1 MLDSPVSPPAGTC
14 PSTWRLSVE
23 KCKLQHVSAN
33 CRLSVDEELTLPAG
47 AQQEAETSLKITE
60 EVGLISTRHDP
71 TSRTRAGR
79 APSSQA
85 PCFILSGLLSH
96 NGAMRKLR
104 LAVCAAERAA
114 DVRSLGTA
122 FRTIAR
128 SRSSSLPAPSQDL

>member
-33 CRLSVDEELTLPAG
+33 CRLSMDEELTLPAG
-47 AQQEAETSLKITE
+47 AQQEAKTLKITK
-60 EVGLISTRHDP
+60 EVGVLDLISTRHDP

-85 PCFILSGLLSH
+85 PC
-96 NGAMRKLR
+96 
-104 LAVCAAERAA
+104 
-114 DVRSLGTA
+114 
-122 FRTIAR
+122 
-128 SRSSSLPAPSQDL
+128 SSSRGC

>member
-1 MLDSPVSPPAGTC
+1 MLDSPVSPG
-14 PSTWRLSVE
+14 WDLSVE
-23 KCKLQHVSAN
+23 MASYVRKLQHVSAN

-85 PCFILSGLLSH
+85 PC
-96 NGAMRKLR
+96 
-104 LAVCAAERAA
+104 
-114 DVRSLGTA
+114 
-122 FRTIAR
+122 
-128 SRSSSLPAPSQDL
+128 SSSRGC